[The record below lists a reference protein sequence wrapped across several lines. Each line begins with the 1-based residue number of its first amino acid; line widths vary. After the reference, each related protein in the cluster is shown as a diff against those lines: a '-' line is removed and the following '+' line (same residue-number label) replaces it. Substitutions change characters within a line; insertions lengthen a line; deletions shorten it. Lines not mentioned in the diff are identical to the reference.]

1 LQANIYHSEKITLDS
16 QMVDSQM
23 VDSQGVGSL
32 MEDKQVEDSL
42 LQGSLGPGVDNHRAV
57 HIPEVDIQLREELA
71 DQCVTSAE

>member
-1 LQANIYHSEKITLDS
+1 
-16 QMVDSQM
+16 
-23 VDSQGVGSL
+23 

-57 HIPEVDIQLREELA
+57 HIPEVDIQLREELP